1 MEKPELYKDLHQEE
15 DAPEYDDG
23 REEGCT
29 EEYDEE
35 ICTGCANCD
44 FEMVG
49 HPGGSSVHSAKRH
62 YCSIGFWEE
71 NF

>member
-35 ICTGCANCD
+35 TGEVLSEIIIAQLKN
-44 FEMVG
+44 
-49 HPGGSSVHSAKRH
+49 
-62 YCSIGFWEE
+62 
-71 NF
+71 